1 MLRQPH
7 PDSLFVCCSAGV
19 KAVQSLDHSL
29 LGERTPHGRSPQTD
43 ADGLSTTACRVPR
56 MAARC
61 GFVQDIASAEPST
74 QALRYCPAWA
84 GATACSRSPAAPHH
98 CRRRITARTYALY
111 PVHRFVLSL
120 MLEWIV
126 RAVRKERYVT
136 SIQIGDRAP
145 DFTLPSQTGEQVSLA
160 DLRSSKAVVLFFYP
174 KDGTAVCTKEAC
186 SFRDAY
192 EDFVKAGAVV
202 IGVSSDSTE
211 SHQAFA
217 SGHRLP
223 FVLLSDA
230 EGSLRKAFGV
240 PKTLGI
246 MPGRVTY
253 VIDKEQMV
261 RHMFS
266 SQFAADRH
274 VSEALAVV
282 RQLSE
287 S

>member
-1 MLRQPH
+1 MHRVMFSDMLN
-7 PDSLFVCCSAGV
+7 G
-19 KAVQSLDHSL
+19 
-29 LGERTPHGRSPQTD
+29 
-43 ADGLSTTACRVPR
+43 
-56 MAARC
+56 
-61 GFVQDIASAEPST
+61 
-74 QALRYCPAWA
+74 
-84 GATACSRSPAAPHH
+84 
-98 CRRRITARTYALY
+98 
-111 PVHRFVLSL
+111 
-120 MLEWIV
+120 IV
-126 RAVRKERYVT
+126 RTAWKDWNMA
-136 SIQIGDRAP
+136 SIQVGDCAP
-145 DFTLPSQTGEQVSLA
+145 DFTAQSQTGQTVSLT
-160 DLRSSKAVVLFFYP
+160 DYRGTSGVVLFFYP

-186 SFRDAY
+186 SFRDSY
-192 EDFVKAGAVV
+192 EEFVQAGAAV
-202 IGVSSDSTE
+202 IGVSSDSEE

-253 VIDKEQMV
+253 VIDKEGIV

-282 RQLSE
+282 RQLSQ